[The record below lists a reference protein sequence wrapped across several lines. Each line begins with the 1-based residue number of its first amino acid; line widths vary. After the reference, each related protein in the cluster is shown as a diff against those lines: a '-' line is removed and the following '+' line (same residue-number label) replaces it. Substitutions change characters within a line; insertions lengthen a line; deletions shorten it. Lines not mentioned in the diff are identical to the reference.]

1 MLWGPGHDWLSL
13 AVGVA
18 VTFMAQTLNTLGFT
32 NACNQPEAQVDAISL
47 SSAYG
52 LYLTLKAVID
62 DRV

>member
-1 MLWGPGHDWLSL
+1 
-13 AVGVA
+13 
-18 VTFMAQTLNTLGFT
+18 MAQTLNTLGFT

-52 LYLTLKAVID
+52 LYLTLKAVIG